1 MARAKK
7 WSIWIIIVAAI
18 IGGIFWYIKS
28 REPKTTYTT
37 ADVEKGTLSQTVSVT
52 GKINPNEQ
60 IDLTFK
66 TTGKLKSISVDVGDM
81 VKKGQILAIIDTG
94 SLFSQLRQAEAQ
106 IKYQEEILDDIEDK
120 DDEDDDAYSSEQ
132 KKAQR
137 AQVTQAQE
145 GANIIRDQLRDVKM
159 ISPIDGV
166 VIRRTADPGETVVLS
181 LNSPVITIAQKED
194 LLIQVNVPESDI
206 VKIQIGQKADVTFD
220 AFSSEEIFGA
230 TISQIDPASTVIQD
244 VVYYRIKLKLD
255 NIDPR
260 LKAGMSANV
269 DVHTRQKGDVLMVPQ
284 RAIKIEG
291 NKKFVDVLQEID
303 NTTKKVF
310 VETGLEGD
318 EGMVEITSGLK
329 GGEKVVTFVTTK

>member
-1 MARAKK
+1 MAKARK
-7 WSIWIIIVAAI
+7 WAIWIIIIATI
-18 IGGIFWYIKS
+18 IGSVFWYIKS
-28 REPKTTYTT
+28 REPKTIYTT
-37 ADVEKGTLSQTVSVT
+37 AYVEKGTLAQTVSVT
-52 GKINPNEQ
+52 GKVNPNEQ

-66 TTGKLKSISVDVGDM
+66 TTGILKSISVDVGDT
-81 VKKGQILAIIDTG
+81 VKKGQVLAVIDTG
-94 SLFSQLRQAEAQ
+94 SLLSQLRQAEAQ
-106 IKYQEEILDDIEDK
+106 VKYQEEILDDIKDK
-120 DDEDDDAYSSEQ
+120 DDENDDAYSSEQ
-132 KKAQR
+132 KKAQK

-145 GANIIRDQLRDVKM
+145 GVNAIRDQLRDVRM
-159 ISPIDGV
+159 ISPIDGI

-269 DVHTRQKGDVLMVPQ
+269 DVRTAEKENVLMAPQ
-284 RAIKIEG
+284 RAIKTEG
-291 NKKFVDVLQEID
+291 NKKFVDVLQEVD

-310 VETGLEGD
+310 IETGLEGD

-329 GGEKVVTFVTTK
+329 GGEKVVTFVTMK

>member
-1 MARAKK
+1 MAKAKK
-7 WSIWIIIVAAI
+7 WSIWIIIIAVI
-18 IGGIFWYIKS
+18 IGGVFWYVKS

-37 ADVEKGTLSQTVSVT
+37 ADVEKGTLAQTVSVT
-52 GKINPNEQ
+52 GKVNSNEQ

-66 TTGKLKSISVDVGDM
+66 TTGILKSISVDVGDT
-81 VKKGQILAIIDTG
+81 VKKGQILAVIDTG
-94 SLFSQLRQAEAQ
+94 SLLSQLRQAQAQ
-106 IKYQEEILDDIEDK
+106 VEYQDETLDHMKENRGTYEE
-120 DDEDDDAYSSEQ
+120 EQ
-132 KKAQR
+132 RDAQR
-137 AQVTQAQE
+137 ALREQARE
-145 GANIIRDQLRDVKM
+145 SVNIIKDQLRDVRM

-194 LLIQVNVPESDI
+194 LLIQANVPESDI
-206 VKIQIGQKADVTFD
+206 IKIQIGQKAEVTFD
-220 AFSSEEIFGA
+220 AFPLEEVFGA

-255 NIDPR
+255 NLDPR

-269 DVHTRQKGDVLMVPQ
+269 DVRTAEKENVLMAPQ
-284 RAIKIEG
+284 RAIKTEG

-303 NTTKKVF
+303 NTTKKLF

-329 GGEKVVTFVTTK
+329 GGEKVVTFITTK

>member
-1 MARAKK
+1 MAKARK
-7 WSIWIIIVAAI
+7 WVIWIIIIAAI
-18 IGGIFWYIKS
+18 IGSVFWYIKS

-37 ADVEKGTLSQTVSVT
+37 ANVERGTLSQTVSVT
-52 GKINPNEQ
+52 GKVNPNEQ

-66 TTGKLKSISVDVGDM
+66 TTGILKSISVDVGDT
-81 VKKGQILAIIDTG
+81 VKNSDFEILIQVA
-94 SLFSQLRQAEAQ
+94 FSQLRQAEAQ
-106 IKYQEEILDDIEDK
+106 VKYQEEILDDIRDK
-120 DDEDDDAYSSEQ
+120 DDKNDDAYSSEQ
-132 KKAQR
+132 KRAQK

-145 GANIIRDQLRDVKM
+145 GVNAIRDQLRDVRM
-159 ISPIDGV
+159 ISPIDGI

-194 LLIQVNVPESDI
+194 LLIQANVPESDI
-206 VKIQIGQKADVTFD
+206 IKIQIGQKAEVTFD
-220 AFSSEEIFGA
+220 AFSSEEIFNA

-255 NIDPR
+255 NLDSR
-260 LKAGMSANV
+260 LKAGMSANI
-269 DVHTRQKGDVLMVPQ
+269 DVHTNQKDNVLMVPQ
-284 RAIKIEG
+284 RAIKTEG
-291 NKKFVDVLQEID
+291 NKKYVDVLQEVD
-303 NTTKKVF
+303 NTIKKVF

>member
-7 WSIWIIIVAAI
+7 WTIWILIIVAI
-18 IGGIFWYIKS
+18 VGGVFWYVKS
-28 REPKTTYTT
+28 RQPKTTYTT
-37 ADVEKGTLSQTVSVT
+37 ADVTKGTLAQTVSVT

-66 TTGKLKSISVDVGDM
+66 TTGILKSINADVGDS
-81 VKKGQILAIIDTG
+81 VKKGQILATIDTG
-94 SLFSQLRQAEAQ
+94 SLLSQLRQEQAQ
-106 IKYQEEILDDIEDK
+106 VRYQKETLDNMK
-120 DDEDDDAYSSEQ
+120 KHHLTYSVEQ
-132 KKAQR
+132 RDAQR
-137 AQVTQAQE
+137 AQINQAQE
-145 GANIIRDQLRDVKM
+145 GVNAILDQLKDINI
-159 ISPIDGV
+159 ISPIDGI
-166 VIRRTADPGETVVLS
+166 VIRRTADPGETVVLN
-181 LNSPVITIAQKED
+181 LNSPVLTIAQKED
-194 LLIQVNVPESDI
+194 LIIQSNVPESDI
-206 VKIQIGQKADVTFD
+206 VKIQIGQKANVTFD
-220 AFSSEEIFGA
+220 AFSADEIFGA

-255 NIDPR
+255 NLDPR

-269 DVHTRQKGDVLMVPQ
+269 DVRTAEKENVLMAPG
-284 RAIKIEG
+284 RAIKTEG
-291 NKKFVDVLQEID
+291 NKKFVDVLQID